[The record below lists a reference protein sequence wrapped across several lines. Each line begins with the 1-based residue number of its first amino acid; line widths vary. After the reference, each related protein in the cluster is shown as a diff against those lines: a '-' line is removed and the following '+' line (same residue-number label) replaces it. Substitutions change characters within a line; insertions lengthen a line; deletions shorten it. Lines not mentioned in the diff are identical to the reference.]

1 MSRCLRFIIPALL
14 AIFLFSISTLAQQA
28 PPSAD
33 TFASSATP
41 TTNYGSSI
49 ILVVASGNN
58 TYLKFNLSGVP
69 AGPSVS
75 KATLRLFVDAVVTGG
90 QFDVYNLPSTPSWSE
105 STLKYNTPPPALG
118 ASATGGHPITVSTSS
133 FNTFVL
139 IDITSTVQGWLTNPS
154 SNNGVALALV
164 GSTGWFS
171 FDSKES
177 FLTAHQPELE
187 IVLNGPAGVQGPQGP
202 TGATGHAGSAGAN
215 GAQGPQGS
223 TGAAGANGAQGPQ
236 GLTGAKGDTGSAGT
250 MGPIGLVGPQGPAGT
265 NGTNGAG
272 FTFRNAFSSS
282 TAYATNDVVTFNG
295 STYVAI
301 EANGPSNSNPDV
313 NPAWTLMAQ
322 QGSTGA
328 AGPAG
333 SAGATGPQGPQGL
346 IGTAGPVGP
355 QGPAGSA
362 GTNGAQGPQG
372 FTGPQGLQ
380 GATGPQGPAGSAGA
394 DPNSRMIFP
403 SFFPGNL
410 SGSWLGGQFV
420 LDQAITVL
428 RIAATAKTPTA
439 SGCPAAVFRFTD
451 GTKGQDLVLTP
462 AQYWSDSGPI
472 VLTFAA
478 GSTLQAS
485 LRTGSTCPSNTGAD
499 ANLLVEY
506 KMQASGDTDSCS
518 GTSCGGICTTSS
530 SDPSNCGS
538 CGAAC
543 ASGTP
548 CTSGSC
554 GSGGGGTISCTTSAQ
569 CPVEANAGPGTC
581 SSNIC
586 IYACTMGFS
595 DCDHNVNNGCETN
608 LLTNP
613 SNCGTCGNVCA
624 SGQSCIGGACT
635 GGMGTISCHT
645 AADCPA
651 EPNTSSPT
659 CSSNICI
666 YACTAGF
673 SDCDHNVNNGCEANL
688 LTNPSNCGT
697 CGNVCTSGQSCIG
710 GACTG
715 GGGTISCTTS
725 AQCPPEANAGP
736 GTCSSNICIYA
747 CNSGFNDCDH
757 NVNNGCETNTS
768 NNLNNCGACGQVCAP
783 PPNASAIC
791 AQGGCAIGACNA
803 GFADCNAV
811 IADGCEINLTNDVN
825 NCGACGHVCGGG
837 FTCSNSTC
845 VQSTLGNG
853 SACSSN
859 GQCGSGSCA
868 QGVCCNTSCNSCTGG
883 TAQACNL
890 PGLVGTC
897 ATVACAPFVCSNN
910 ACPTTCSS
918 DLNCANGFFCSSNRC
933 VQQGARGTGCTAG
946 DQCLSGSCD
955 SFNFCN

>member
-1 MSRCLRFIIPALL
+1 MSRCLRFIVPALL

-58 TYLKFNLSGVP
+58 TYMKFNLSGVP

-133 FNTFVL
+133 YNTFVL

-187 IVLNGPAGVQGPQGP
+187 IVLNGPAGVQGA
-202 TGATGHAGSAGAN
+202 TGATGATGPMGPIGAT
-215 GAQGPQGS
+215 GPQGVAGP
-223 TGAAGANGAQGPQ
+223 TGPLGATGP
-236 GLTGAKGDTGSAGT
+236 KGDTGSQGPAGT
-250 MGPIGLVGPQGPAGT
+250 NGTNGVNGATGATGAMGPMGLTGLVGPQGTAGT

-282 TAYATNDVVTFNG
+282 ATYATNDVVTFNG

-301 EANGPSNSNPDV
+301 VANGPSNSNPDV

-322 QGSTGA
+322 QGATGA

-333 SAGATGPQGPQGL
+333 SAGATGPQGPQGS
-346 IGTAGPVGP
+346 IGTAGAIGP

-372 FTGPQGLQ
+372 FTGPQGPQ
-380 GATGPQGPAGSAGA
+380 GATGPQGPAGAAGA

-428 RIAATAKTPTA
+428 RIAATAKTPTGT
-439 SGCPAAVFRFTD
+439 GCPAAVFRFTD

-462 AQYWSDSGPI
+462 GQFWSDSGSI
-472 VLTFAA
+472 ELTFAA
-478 GSTLQAS
+478 GATLRAS
-485 LRTGSTCPSNTGAD
+485 LRTGSTCSANAAGAD

-506 KMQASGDTDSCS
+506 KMQAAGDTDSCPS
-518 GTSCGGICTTSS
+518 PNTTCGTFCTNTAL
-530 SDPSNCGS
+530 DPSNCGS
-538 CGAAC
+538 CG
-543 ASGTP
+543 TT
-548 CTSGSC
+548 CTSGLAC
-554 GSGGGGTISCTTSAQ
+554 
-569 CPVEANAGPGTC
+569 AN
-581 SSNIC
+581 
-586 IYACTMGFS
+586 
-595 DCDHNVNNGCETN
+595 
-608 LLTNP
+608 
-613 SNCGTCGNVCA
+613 
-624 SGQSCIGGACT
+624 GACAGQT
-635 GGMGTISCHT
+635 VSCNT

-651 EPNTSSPT
+651 EANTSSPS
-659 CSSNICI
+659 CISNKCV

-673 SDCDHNVNNGCEANL
+673 FDCDQNITNGCE
-688 LTNPSNCGT
+688 
-697 CGNVCTSGQSCIG
+697 
-710 GACTG
+710 
-715 GGGTISCTTS
+715 
-725 AQCPPEANAGP
+725 
-736 GTCSSNICIYA
+736 
-747 CNSGFNDCDH
+747 
-757 NVNNGCETNTS
+757 
-768 NNLNNCGACGQVCAP
+768 CA
-783 PPNASAIC
+783 
-791 AQGGCAIGACNA
+791 GGC
-803 GFADCNAV
+803 
-811 IADGCEINLTNDVN
+811 L
-825 NCGACGHVCGGG
+825 
-837 FTCSNSTC
+837 
-845 VQSTLGNG
+845 G
-853 SACSSN
+853 SACAIVHSN
-859 GQCGSGSCA
+859 GVGQTYTDGFALGTYTSVTAIEAATAYETSVGSLATGVSDGWQCGGTPTFVCATDATQTPVYCWGYSAAIAGRVSNGSCPF
-868 QGVCCNTSCNSCTGG
+868 GVGISTWK
-883 TAQACNL
+883 
-890 PGLVGTC
+890 
-897 ATVACAPFVCSNN
+897 
-910 ACPTTCSS
+910 
-918 DLNCANGFFCSSNRC
+918 
-933 VQQGARGTGCTAG
+933 
-946 DQCLSGSCD
+946 
-955 SFNFCN
+955 

>member
-202 TGATGHAGSAGAN
+202 TGATGPAGSAGAN

-236 GLTGAKGDTGSAGT
+236 GLTGAKGDTGAAGT

-346 IGTAGPVGP
+346 IGAAGPVGP
-355 QGPAGSA
+355 QGSAGSA
-362 GTNGAQGPQG
+362 GANGAQGPQG
-372 FTGPQGLQ
+372 FPGPQGSQ
-380 GATGPQGPAGSAGA
+380 GATGPQGPAGSGGA

-478 GSTLQAS
+478 GATLQAS
-485 LRTGSTCPSNTGAD
+485 LRTGSTCASNTGAD

-506 KMQASGDTDSCS
+506 KMQATGDTDSCS
-518 GTSCGGICTTSS
+518 GTSCGGFCTTSS

-538 CGAAC
+538 CGKTC
-543 ASGTP
+543 ASGVS
-548 CTSGSC
+548 CTSGTCGTSCNPPQTLCSGICTNTSSDTNNCGTCGQVCIGGNACANGICFCVPPHSSTPCLIGSCSTGFPTLIPAPAGTSCGTNLSCDGGGNCLSSCPSPQTSC
-554 GSGGGGTISCTTSAQ
+554 GS
-569 CPVEANAGPGTC
+569 TC
-581 SSNIC
+581 VN
-586 IYACTMGFS
+586 TFS
-595 DCDHNVNNGCETN
+595 DANNCGGCGLVCSIPNATPACVNSACKIATCNMNFADCDSNPANGCETN
-608 LLTNP
+608 LRT
-613 SNCGTCGNVCA
+613 
-624 SGQSCIGGACT
+624 
-635 GGMGTISCHT
+635 
-645 AADCPA
+645 D
-651 EPNTSSPT
+651 
-659 CSSNICI
+659 
-666 YACTAGF
+666 F
-673 SDCDHNVNNGCEANL
+673 
-688 LTNPSNCGT
+688 
-697 CGNVCTSGQSCIG
+697 
-710 GACTG
+710 
-715 GGGTISCTTS
+715 
-725 AQCPPEANAGP
+725 
-736 GTCSSNICIYA
+736 
-747 CNSGFNDCDH
+747 
-757 NVNNGCETNTS
+757 
-768 NNLNNCGACGQVCAP
+768 NNCGGCGMVCGVGQHCQ
-783 PPNASAIC
+783 S
-791 AQGGCAIGACNA
+791 GAC
-803 GFADCNAV
+803 
-811 IADGCEINLTNDVN
+811 
-825 NCGACGHVCGGG
+825 
-837 FTCSNSTC
+837 
-845 VQSTLGNG
+845 Q
-853 SACSSN
+853 
-859 GQCGSGSCA
+859 
-868 QGVCCNTSCNSCTGG
+868 
-883 TAQACNL
+883 
-890 PGLVGTC
+890 
-897 ATVACAPFVCSNN
+897 
-910 ACPTTCSS
+910 
-918 DLNCANGFFCSSNRC
+918 
-933 VQQGARGTGCTAG
+933 
-946 DQCLSGSCD
+946 
-955 SFNFCN
+955 